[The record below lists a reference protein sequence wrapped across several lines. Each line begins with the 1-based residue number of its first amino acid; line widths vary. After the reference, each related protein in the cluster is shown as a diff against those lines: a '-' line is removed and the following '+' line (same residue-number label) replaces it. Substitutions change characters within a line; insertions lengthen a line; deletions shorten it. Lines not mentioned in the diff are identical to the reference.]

1 MKLVVRIILAAMLVC
16 LPCGAGAQ
24 DVITGPRKPKKQTTA
39 PAKKTPKKQPKKQ
52 TPSKA
57 SSQAPLTPNE
67 MCAKGLNESFRNN
80 YSEALK
86 WLRKSAELGDAQGQV
101 EYGNM
106 FEWGK
111 GVEVDFSEARRWYQK
126 AADQGYEMGTKH
138 LKWLAEGTTLKR
150 IYIWGANAFNEGNY
164 SEALKWIR
172 PAAREGSAD
181 AQCLLGYMYERG
193 LGVAED
199 MSEALKWYRKAS
211 EQGNDTARK
220 NLEIIGGR

>member
-211 EQGNDTARK
+211 EQGNETARK
-220 NLEIIGGR
+220 KLEIIGGR